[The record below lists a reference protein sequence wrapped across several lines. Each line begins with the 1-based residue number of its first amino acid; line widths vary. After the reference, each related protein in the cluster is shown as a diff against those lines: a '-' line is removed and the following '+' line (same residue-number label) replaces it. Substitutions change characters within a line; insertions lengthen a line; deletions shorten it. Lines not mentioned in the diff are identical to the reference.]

1 MQDLTILI
9 KPASSIC
16 NMRCDYC
23 FYHGLSSHR
32 EVQSYGIM
40 SDETL
45 ETLIRRAFAFAERSV
60 SFVFQGGEPTVAG
73 IDFFRSAI
81 TYQKKYNSR
90 RITIHNTIQTN
101 ATLITEEF
109 AEFFKK
115 NGFLVGV
122 SLDGNKALNDKYRH
136 LSDGSGSYDS
146 INKGID
152 LLKKHG
158 VDFNVLAVITNESAK
173 SPSLVYSSLKE
184 YKYLQFIPV
193 IEDFVKN
200 ESDFSLSAADYGR
213 FLCETFELY
222 YRDIM
227 AGNYVSV
234 RDFDSYIH
242 MLMGMPP
249 SSCAMQGRC
258 GGYFTVEA
266 DGGVY
271 PCDFYVTDEYKTGNI
286 NESSFFSLVKS
297 ERLTDFVKGSVC
309 VEEKCR
315 ECKWFSLC
323 RGGCRRHREPFPSLN
338 KYCEAYSYFFEKCY
352 DKMQRI
358 AEIVRNTPF

>member
-1 MQDLTILI
+1 
-9 KPASSIC
+9 
-16 NMRCDYC
+16 MRCEYC
-23 FYHGLSSHR
+23 FYHDVSCNR

-45 ETLIRRAFAFAERSV
+45 ETLTRRAFAFAEKSV

-90 RITIHNTIQTN
+90 RITVHNTIQTN

-122 SLDGNKALNDKYRH
+122 SLDGDKALNDKYRH

-146 INKGID
+146 INQGID

-158 VDFNVLAVITNESAK
+158 VDFNVLAVITKESAK

-193 IEDFVKN
+193 IDDFN
-200 ESDFSLSAADYGR
+200 GETADFSLSAEDYGR

-266 DGGVY
+266 DGSIY
-271 PCDFYVTDEYKTGNI
+271 PCDFYVTDEHRIGNI
-286 NESSFFSLVKS
+286 CEESFFSLARS
-297 ERLTDFVKGSVC
+297 EKLSNFITSSVC
-309 VEEKCR
+309 VSEKCR
-315 ECKWFSLC
+315 NCKWFRIC

>member
-1 MQDLTILI
+1 
-9 KPASSIC
+9 
-16 NMRCDYC
+16 MRCEYC
-23 FYHGLSSHR
+23 FYHDVASQR
-32 EVQSYGIM
+32 AVPSYGIM
-40 SDETL
+40 TDGVLDTL
-45 ETLIRRAFAFAERSV
+45 TRRAFAFAEQSV

-73 IDFFRSAI
+73 IDFVRSAI

-90 RITIHNTIQTN
+90 RITVHNTIQTN

-122 SLDGNKALNDKYRH
+122 SLDGDKALNDKYRH

-146 INKGID
+146 VNKGID

-173 SPSLVYSSLKE
+173 SPSLVYSALKE

-193 IEDFVKN
+193 IDDFGKN
-200 ESDFSLSAADYGR
+200 DSDLSLNAKDYGH

-234 RDFDSYIH
+234 RDFDSYVN
-242 MLMGMPP
+242 MLRGMPP
-249 SSCAMQGRC
+249 SSCAMQGKC

-266 DGGVY
+266 DGSVY
-271 PCDFYVTDEYKTGNI
+271 PCDFYVTDEYRIGNI
-286 NESSFFSLVKS
+286 CEESFFSLAKS
-297 ERLTDFVKGSVC
+297 EKLSNFVTSSVC
-309 VEEKCR
+309 VSEKCR
-315 ECKWFSLC
+315 TCKWFRIC

-338 KYCEAYSYFFEKCY
+338 KYCEAYTFFFENCY
-352 DKMQRI
+352 EKMIRI
-358 AEIVRNTPF
+358 AKFVSNTTY

>member
-1 MQDLTILI
+1 M
-9 KPASSIC
+9 
-16 NMRCDYC
+16 
-23 FYHGLSSHR
+23 
-32 EVQSYGIM
+32 
-40 SDETL
+40 
-45 ETLIRRAFAFAERSV
+45 
-60 SFVFQGGEPTVAG
+60 
-73 IDFFRSAI
+73 
-81 TYQKKYNSR
+81 
-90 RITIHNTIQTN
+90 
-101 ATLITEEF
+101 
-109 AEFFKK
+109 
-115 NGFLVGV
+115 
-122 SLDGNKALNDKYRH
+122 
-136 LSDGSGSYDS
+136 
-146 INKGID
+146 
-152 LLKKHG
+152 
-158 VDFNVLAVITNESAK
+158 
-173 SPSLVYSSLKE
+173 KE

-193 IEDFVKN
+193 IDDFN
-200 ESDFSLSAADYGR
+200 GETADFSLSAEDYGR

-266 DGGVY
+266 DGSIY
-271 PCDFYVTDEYKTGNI
+271 PCDFYVTDEHRIGNI
-286 NESSFFSLVKS
+286 CEESFFSLAKS
-297 ERLTDFVKGSVC
+297 EKLSNFITSSVC
-309 VEEKCR
+309 VSEKCR
-315 ECKWFSLC
+315 ACKWFRIC